1 MAIFTVYRAFFI
13 QIMTGDT
20 DFVGCCLV
28 PVGYFP
34 VFIVMTLP
42 TVVVCNLLV
51 PLVSEVDGLF
61 PHLQLYHRWAHI
73 FRLGSKYSRCKQKRK

>member
-1 MAIFTVYRAFFI
+1 MAAFTADRALFI

-20 DFVGCCLV
+20 ESVGCCLV

-34 VFIVMTLP
+34 VFFVMTLP

-51 PLVSEVDGLF
+51 LLVSEVDGLF
-61 PHLQLYHRWAHI
+61 PHLEFYDLWAYI
-73 FRLGSKYSRCKQKRK
+73 FRLDGKYS